1 MSRARIPVIPTII
14 VVAAVLV
21 MIGLGIWQFQRR
33 AEKAQALQLAAS
45 NPARPPVAFPQ
56 LPPVSPEILF
66 RPSSVQCLRVV
77 GWQVEAG
84 RAADGSTG
92 YRHIAQ
98 CVGVT
103 TIEVA
108 ADSVRG
114 ATRPLGDAPS
124 PSTNG
129 HAIPW
134 SSSAF

>member
-84 RAADGSTG
+84 RAADGSTIITLMG
-92 YRHIAQ
+92 
-98 CVGVT
+98 
-103 TIEVA
+103 A
-108 ADSVRG
+108 AVPMLLLSPFAIG
-114 ATRPLGDAPS
+114 AAVPDWPTQRARRSCAAWPHRRCP
-124 PSTNG
+124 
-129 HAIPW
+129 
-134 SSSAF
+134 